1 MPPVGTVISRVGGG
15 NNITVTAEGIQMRD
29 PSTSWSVLY
38 YILNPGGSNFNSG
51 NFRLAGF
58 QSDFIVPDNWVMIA
72 TYNPDISTVKIGNG
86 QILARGT
93 DSTGAITPFD
103 ATIDFSVN
111 TDPNTAGTTFNPNTP
126 ANSNVVYIST
136 INATQWTY
144 NGTVY
149 VSAPAS
155 ADWNLVGNAGTN
167 PAINFVGTTD
177 NVSLQF
183 RTNNLIRQTIS
194 NTGNVGI
201 GTQTPNSRLA
211 ISGGTNDLGFYNGT
225 PASLN
230 QGKQAIVKAID
241 LGVGQGHLT
250 FETYRGGFGGGERM
264 RITDQGNVGIGTQS
278 PTNKLHVPN
287 FVFNP
292 NANDLASIKVEGNY
306 GGGVAFAEGLNRS
319 LIWSDAGRSLNFSTG
334 GTAAGTP
341 ERMRITDTGNV
352 VINGAFGTEKLH
364 VNGNIRVTAV
374 PNFAT
379 TALAMVSPLVAG
391 CMYTVTVNG
400 AKQLYLK

>member
-1 MPPVGTVISRVGGG
+1 
-15 NNITVTAEGIQMRD
+15 MRD

-72 TYNPDISTVKIGNG
+72 AFNPDIGTVKIGNG

-167 PAINFVGTTD
+167 PAINFVGTKD

-211 ISGGTNDLGFYNGT
+211 ISGGTNDLGFYSAATNI
-225 PASLN
+225 N

-264 RITDQGNVGIGTQS
+264 RITDQGNVGIGTTT
-278 PTNKLHVPN
+278 PTNRLHVPN
-287 FVFNP
+287 SGLNPGFNP
-292 NANDLASIKVEGNY
+292 SGNDLASIKVEGSY
-306 GGGVAFAEGLNRS
+306 GGGIAFAEGANRS
-319 LIWSDAGRSLNFSTG
+319 LIWSDSGRSLSFSTG

-341 ERMRITDTGNV
+341 ERMRILFNGNV
-352 VINGAFGTEKLH
+352 GINTVGPSEKLE
-364 VNGNIRVTAV
+364 VGGNIRVTGI
-374 PNFAT
+374 PNFASAAA
-379 TALAMVSPLVAG
+379 ALAGGLLTGVF
-391 CMYTVTVNG
+391 YTITVG
-400 AKQLYLK
+400 GVKQLHVR

>member
-51 NFRLAGF
+51 NFRLAGY

-72 TYNPDISTVKIGNG
+72 AFNPDISTVKIGNG